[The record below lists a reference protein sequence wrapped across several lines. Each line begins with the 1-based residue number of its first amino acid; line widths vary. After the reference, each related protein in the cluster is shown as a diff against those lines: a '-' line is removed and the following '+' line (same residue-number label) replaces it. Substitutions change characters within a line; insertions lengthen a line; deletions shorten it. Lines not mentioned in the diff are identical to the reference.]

1 MKKLEILT
9 AIFMGGA
16 FATIFLVASSLAE
29 DIFLR
34 LYPSTYA
41 DDVRF
46 DLAIPVYGAAYL
58 SCVLTVYVLGKI
70 ASKLFKTNFTTKM
83 YLRFVLR
90 VPFLYLAAYL
100 VTTIVFLIFFG
111 IGFHNERLDVF
122 IVYFLAYAAIIWGYF
137 YSVTSDSRATS

>member
-9 AIFMGGA
+9 AVFIGGA
-16 FATIFLVASSLAE
+16 FATIFLIASSLSE
-29 DIFLR
+29 DLFLR

-46 DLAIPVYGAAYL
+46 DLTIPVYGTAYL
-58 SCVLTVYVLGKI
+58 SSVLVVYVLGKI
-70 ASKLFKTNFTTKM
+70 ASKLFKTNFTTKT

-100 VTTIVFLIFFG
+100 VTTIVFLIFFA
-111 IGFHNERLDVF
+111 IGFHNESLDVF
-122 IVYFLAYAAIIWGYF
+122 IVYVLAYTAIIWGYF
-137 YSVTSDSRATS
+137 YSVISDSQAAR